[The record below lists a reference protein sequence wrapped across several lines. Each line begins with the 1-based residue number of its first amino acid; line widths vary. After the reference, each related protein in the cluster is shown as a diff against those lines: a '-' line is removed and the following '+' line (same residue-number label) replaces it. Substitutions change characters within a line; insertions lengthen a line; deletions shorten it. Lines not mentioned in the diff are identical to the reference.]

1 MHQILYFIIPPTGW
15 NAYKSKTVELQLDA
29 NGQPMMERWPEQ
41 GQDARSLRNLPALP
55 DQVSPLLQTYLLNPT
70 KKLTLESQIGTWEN
84 PLYILA
90 WRKLE
95 PSCTWEDILMRMAN
109 VRTRPINGNVLSMRI
124 SRMMDDYMIIF
135 TWRGTKDWTK
145 PSADQR
151 RRLAK
156 LDAQALA
163 DNSTRRYTP
172 GLCFPEQGEAGGR
185 VPVPVDHRKRS
196 RGSYKRKTF
205 VRKAPRAS
213 RATKATSSAAAKKR
227 KAAVKGPKTKKPR
240 LVVKLPVRV
249 GSETTKRLKF
259 EDDSDEDTLTEDGM
273 IEDDV
278 YEDDVGDEDVDEDPS
293 SYYEDED
300 PDATA
305 DDEETLYS
313 TPEKRVKIESS
324 PLSRLTSAQDTPS
337 YPFARP
343 VNAFGSEQYGN
354 QLNYQYQHPYQLSYA
369 TPEPKQ
375 EVEHIDYRNGYMSS
389 PSYMPYF
396 SAPQPVEP
404 FTFGGNTTAYGNS
417 YQVATAHQNPFQ
429 VTTALEDPFQVTYPT
444 LRRERDNVM
453 SRGSYLTGL
462 NFAPSF
468 APTIPS
474 DGFNFSA
481 IDPSLQMDSF
491 SRGNN
496 NLTVNELLNE
506 DAPHDQA
513 TEQDYAHDTYWFPKH

>member
-1 MHQILYFIIPPTGW
+1 
-15 NAYKSKTVELQLDA
+15 
-29 NGQPMMERWPEQ
+29 
-41 GQDARSLRNLPALP
+41 
-55 DQVSPLLQTYLLNPT
+55 
-70 KKLTLESQIGTWEN
+70 
-84 PLYILA
+84 
-90 WRKLE
+90 
-95 PSCTWEDILMRMAN
+95 MRMAN
-109 VRTRPINGNVLSMRI
+109 VGTRPINGNVLSMRI

-145 PSADQR
+145 PSDDQKL
-151 RRLAK
+151 RLAK

-172 GLCFPEQGEAGGR
+172 GLCYPEQGESGGR

-240 LVVKLPVRV
+240 LVVKLPVRAD
-249 GSETTKRLKF
+249 SETTKLLKF
-259 EDDSDEDTLTEDGM
+259 EDESDEDTLTDYDM
-273 IEDDV
+273 IEDDM
-278 YEDDVGDEDVDEDPS
+278 YEDDVGEEDVDEDPS

-305 DDEETLYS
+305 DDEETVYS
-313 TPEKRVKIESS
+313 TPEKSVKIESS

-343 VNAFGSEQYGN
+343 VDTFDPEQYGN

-375 EVEHIDYRNGYMSS
+375 EVEHFNPRNVYEYMSG
-389 PSYMPYF
+389 PSYIPHF
-396 SAPQPVEP
+396 SVPQPVEP
-404 FTFGGNTTAYGNS
+404 FAFGGNTTAYGNS
-417 YQVATAHQNPFQ
+417 YQVATAHQNSFQ
-429 VTTALEDPFQVTYPT
+429 VGTALEDPFQVTYPT
-444 LRRERDNVM
+444 LRRERDNIL
-453 SRGSYLTGL
+453 SCGSYYPGL

-468 APTIPS
+468 APTVPNN
-474 DGFNFSA
+474 GFNFSA

-491 SRGNN
+491 SRGRNN
-496 NLTVNELLNE
+496 VTVNDLLDE

-513 TEQDYAHDTYWFPKH
+513 TDQDYAHDTYWFPKK